1 MENTSWR
8 VVTAT
13 QSDSLYSE
21 MEGVS
26 MIITTYG
33 LIIFPLVVWIGVIV
47 SKTSKEEERYGTDML
62 GFAYP
67 AIPSRHEVPGK
78 TLPAI

>member
-1 MENTSWR
+1 
-8 VVTAT
+8 
-13 QSDSLYSE
+13 
-21 MEGVS
+21 

-47 SKTSKEEERYGTDML
+47 LQISKSAERYGMDML

-78 TLPAI
+78 TFHAV

>member
-1 MENTSWR
+1 
-8 VVTAT
+8 
-13 QSDSLYSE
+13 
-21 MEGVS
+21 

-47 SKTSKEEERYGTDML
+47 LQISKSAERYGMDML

-78 TLPAI
+78 TFPVI

>member
-1 MENTSWR
+1 
-8 VVTAT
+8 
-13 QSDSLYSE
+13 
-21 MEGVS
+21 

-47 SKTSKEEERYGTDML
+47 LQISKSEERYGMDML

-78 TLPAI
+78 TFPVI

>member
-1 MENTSWR
+1 
-8 VVTAT
+8 
-13 QSDSLYSE
+13 
-21 MEGVS
+21 

-47 SKTSKEEERYGTDML
+47 SKTSKSADRYGMDMF

-67 AIPSRHEVPGK
+67 AIPSRHEIPGK
-78 TLPAI
+78 TFPVI